1 MAASLQQNHD
11 SEERQPQKIFST
23 YLGVSFAVLLS
34 LLPKNA
40 VSLIPTLESRNH
52 YLLHRLRKAEEE
64 LFELRSRRQEDS
76 KANARVVEIFATHRN
91 AWQQEERRL
100 LRRLDESAEE
110 ISRLRSRLAEVE
122 AHEAQLLA
130 ESDELRREVG
140 ERDELLNF
148 ISRHKTHEMVVEAG
162 DSVASGGG
170 GGEER
175 EWGGE
180 EEEEGGSNGVGLM
193 FGHLGGDYNNI
204 NDNNNDGFDPNY
216 LSSASKFWGET
227 HPPPSLWQDIQYES
241 IEPTRNVK
249 HFVVRRESPWKVDG
263 ESTGVPSK
271 LKILEEELLNLDKIG
286 KNNSLKV
293 ASSMRK
299 QAKRYQ
305 DLAGKIDDLC
315 RRMQASD
322 PSEPTLSSEFRS
334 QRQTEF
340 LLEAFKLQQRAS
352 ETGKKLMTL
361 QTEIYTSCIGD
372 ELGVETKCAMRKS
385 LDSIRSNFKEIQRN
399 LEVWLARIM
408 GDLEGILARDG
419 ASRARDYYY
428 PRFPFVNSYS

>member
-1 MAASLQQNHD
+1 MAASLQSPLSDPQND
-11 SEERQPQKIFST
+11 DELVKLETETQKLYSS
-23 YLGVSFAVLLS
+23 YLGVSFAVFLS

-40 VSLIPTLESRNH
+40 LSLLPTLQSRNH
-52 YLLHRLRKAEEE
+52 YLLHRLRTSEEE
-64 LFELRSRRQEDS
+64 LSQLRSRRQEDS

-110 ISRLRSRLAEVE
+110 ISRLRSRLAEAE
-122 AHEAQLLA
+122 AHEDQLLSEA
-130 ESDELRREVG
+130 ENLRREVG

-148 ISRHKTHEMVVEAG
+148 MSRHKSSSNDG
-162 DSVASGGG
+162 N
-170 GGEER
+170 GGENAESV
-175 EWGGE
+175 ESE
-180 EEEEGGSNGVGLM
+180 DEGSNGGVGSLM
-193 FGHLGGDYNNI
+193 FGNLGGDFGF
-204 NDNNNDGFDPNY
+204 NDGFDSNY
-216 LSSASKFWGET
+216 LPSGSKFWGES
-227 HPPPSLWQDIQYES
+227 HPPNSWQDIQYES
-241 IEPTRNVK
+241 IDPSHHVK

-271 LKILEEELLNLDKIG
+271 LKVLEEELLNLEKVG
-286 KNNSLKV
+286 KSNSPKV
-293 ASSMRK
+293 SSSMRK

-305 DLAGKIDDLC
+305 DLAAKIDELC

-340 LLEAFKLQQRAS
+340 LLEAFQLQQRAS
-352 ETGKKLMTL
+352 ETGKKLLSL
-361 QTEIYTSCIGD
+361 QTEIYTSFIGN
-372 ELGVETKCAMRKS
+372 ELGVETKVAMRRS
-385 LDSIRSNFKEIQRN
+385 LDSIRTNFKEIQRN

-419 ASRARDYYY
+419 ASRSRDYYY
-428 PRFPFVNSYS
+428 PRYPYVNNYN

>member
-1 MAASLQQNHD
+1 MAASLQQQQQKNGVIM
-11 SEERQPQKIFST
+11 EETQTLYST
-23 YLGVSFAVLLS
+23 YLGVSFAMFLS
-34 LLPKNA
+34 LLPDN
-40 VSLIPTLESRNH
+40 VMSLLPTLQSRNH

-110 ISRLRSRLAEVE
+110 ISRLRSCLTEVE
-122 AHEAQLLA
+122 TREAQLLA
-130 ESDELRREVG
+130 ESDDLRREVG

-148 ISRHKTHEMVVEAG
+148 MSRHKTHEM
-162 DSVASGGG
+162 GG
-170 GGEER
+170 GGEGAESESGGFASVSGEDR

-180 EEEEGGSNGVGLM
+180 DEGNGGVKLM
-193 FGHLGGDYNNI
+193 FGNLGSGDY
-204 NDNNNDGFDPNY
+204 NDGFDPNY
-216 LSSASKFWGET
+216 LSSGSKFWGEPRS
-227 HPPPSLWQDIQYES
+227 PPNLWQDIQYNS
-241 IEPTRNVK
+241 IEPTHHVK
-249 HFVVRRESPWKVDG
+249 HFVVRRESPWKIDG

-271 LKILEEELLNLDKIG
+271 LKVLEEELLNLEKVG
-286 KNNSLKV
+286 KSNSPKV

-322 PSEPTLSSEFRS
+322 PSEPTMSSEFRS

-340 LLEAFKLQQRAS
+340 LLEAFQLQQRAS

-361 QTEIYTSCIGD
+361 QSEIYTSCIGD
-372 ELGVETKCAMRKS
+372 ELGVETKLAMKRS
-385 LDSIRSNFKEIQRN
+385 LDSIRTNFKEIQRN

-419 ASRARDYYY
+419 ASRSRDYFC
-428 PRFPFVNSYS
+428 PRYPFVNSYS